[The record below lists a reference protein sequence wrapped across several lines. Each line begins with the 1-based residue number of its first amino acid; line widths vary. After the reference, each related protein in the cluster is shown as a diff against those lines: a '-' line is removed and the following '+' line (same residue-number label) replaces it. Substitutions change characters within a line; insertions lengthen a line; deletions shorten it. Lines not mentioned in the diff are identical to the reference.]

1 MYRFIKEIYIKNLK
15 ILFVIFFAAKKII
28 YKKEIKN
35 RIIWK
40 LDKKSENNF
49 SFYKFIRNGNSHEK
63 DRLISFGQ
71 LKNGKRNW
79 VLIVVKRT
87 YNEKGPNT
95 KKTKENN
102 LEFKYF
108 GGNDLTILILME
120 KVFVINKVK
129 CLINNFFIFAKDL
142 GDKIGFQ
149 YYYYCE
155 QVFFEDI
162 CWVNNNDINII
173 MILIYPILN
182 KLDIDISFYLSNEI

>member
-1 MYRFIKEIYIKNLK
+1 MK
-15 ILFVIFFAAKKII
+15 ILFWIFFEEKKNI

-40 LDKKSENNF
+40 LHKKCENNF
-49 SFYKFIRNGNSHEK
+49 SFYKFNRNGNLYEK

-79 VLIVVKRT
+79 VLMVVKRT
-87 YNEKGPNT
+87 DNEKGPNT

-108 GGNDLTILILME
+108 SDNEFNNINTDGKGIF
-120 KVFVINKVK
+120 VVINKVK

-182 KLDIDISFYLSNEI
+182 KHDIDISFHLSNEI